1 MNYKQWNIKIFNII
15 IIKMKSIFLELI
27 LTILDINR
35 ELQMDN
41 RVMVYIK
48 FVWY

>member
-1 MNYKQWNIKIFNII
+1 
-15 IIKMKSIFLELI
+15 MKSIFLELI

-48 FVWY
+48 FV

>member
-1 MNYKQWNIKIFNII
+1 
-15 IIKMKSIFLELI
+15 MKSIFLELI
-27 LTILDINR
+27 LIILDINR

-48 FVWY
+48 FIWL